1 MNGCE
6 QELEPVSCAD
16 ARSASKT
23 QESICLAVEQLLI
36 FLMPTG
42 DLQRRQ
48 LIIALLARPPES
60 VADDADNLWEQLATQ
75 IISIVGEDGFN
86 ALFTRA
92 LYLNRPAAP
101 WLDVGRLGA
110 QADRRFAELKMRF
123 DEQMPAVAN
132 EANAQLL
139 ITFTD
144 LLASLIGEQLTN
156 RILALAWSTAISQSN
171 GKES

>member
-1 MNGCE
+1 
-6 QELEPVSCAD
+6 
-16 ARSASKT
+16 
-23 QESICLAVEQLLI
+23 
-36 FLMPTG
+36 
-42 DLQRRQ
+42 
-48 LIIALLARPPES
+48 
-60 VADDADNLWEQLATQ
+60 
-75 IISIVGEDGFN
+75 
-86 ALFTRA
+86 
-92 LYLNRPAAP
+92 
-101 WLDVGRLGA
+101 
-110 QADRRFAELKMRF
+110 MRF